1 MAKPADELAKDVA
14 AGGTGAIPLT
24 SQPDNTGGG
33 SHAVLTESQIPDR
46 QPVGVVGVRR
56 RRRTSLAARGQP
68 MVWLTGGAA
77 TLAILMI
84 VGLIALIAVYGFSTF
99 WPQPVSRVTYVP
111 EGAES
116 PATLAG
122 EHFRSDTFV
131 ANEVLAER
139 DLNNDGELTPDLQIG
154 RTLWR
159 TGNRDL
165 SGTSFTWVDNPH
177 VQKIE
182 RPEWMLTI
190 ERDEGGRA
198 FGEIEA
204 VAVDGVLYNEP
215 QRAWNAFQE
224 VFPKVRGIGR
234 ELRDVKSELGGLGE
248 EREALREQRQAA
260 EELEDSADALAEVE
274 AEEAALQARE
284 TELNARIQEL
294 NEALAR
300 YRIFVETVG
309 GEILPADRT
318 QRTFNVS
325 ARTVLDAETAANVA
339 SIRLVNFTDANS
351 RPATADDAPM
361 GLESTAGDLEG
372 ARVVTP
378 GNDTERPK
386 VEFLN
391 ESGEVIGSYVFAP
404 RAVVYA
410 EDGAGGVGVAEVN
423 VGTRIA
429 VEPLPL
435 TVGQI
440 VRAYPANRVGFFDK
454 IGIYLSRWWEFLS
467 EQPRDANQ
475 EGGVLPAIVGTVLLT
490 FIMIVFAVPIGV
502 VAAIYLRE
510 YAKQG
515 PLVSLVRIS
524 VNNLAGVPS
533 IVYGVFGLGFFVYGV
548 GGWVDGGATG
558 ADQAPLSISNWVLWI
573 VTAVI
578 LVAVAI
584 AMASLAGRSERG
596 AATDETAKLP
606 TAFKFAAGLAWAAA
620 AIVVFYFVFARIPT
634 AIFPGFFPEQAARG
648 EPEFKEGTILW
659 AALTLALL
667 TLPVVIVATEEALA
681 AVPRSMREGSYA
693 CGASKWQTI
702 QRIVLPRALPG
713 VMTGAILAISRGAG
727 EVAPIMLVG
736 ALKLVRQLPVN
747 TEAPFIHVDQ
757 AFMHLGFH
765 IFDLG
770 FQSPDAEAARSMVYT
785 TTLLLIL
792 IVVVLNLSAIWVRS
806 RLRRAFAGGQF

>member
-1 MAKPADELAKDVA
+1 MAEPADKLAKDVA

-24 SQPDNTGGG
+24 GQPEHGSTGSREVESE
-33 SHAVLTESQIPDR
+33 SHLPGDTPRGPRA
-46 QPVGVVGVRR
+46 

-99 WPQPVSRVTYVP
+99 WPQSVSRVVYLP
-111 EGAES
+111 EGADE

-122 EHFRSDTFV
+122 EHFRSDTFE

-139 DLNNDGELTPDLQIG
+139 DLNNDGELSSDLRIE

-165 SGTSFTWVDNPH
+165 SGSSFTWVNNPN
-177 VQKIE
+177 VQRIE

-198 FGEIEA
+198 YGEIEA
-204 VAVDGVLYNEP
+204 IAIDGVLYEGP
-215 QRAWNAFQE
+215 ARAWDAFQDI
-224 VFPKVRGIGR
+224 FPKVRGIGR

-248 EREALREQRQAA
+248 EKEALREQRQAA
-260 EELEDSADALAEVE
+260 EELEDGAEALAEVE
-274 AEEAALQARE
+274 AEEAALQE
-284 TELNARIQEL
+284 HEDELNARVRAL
-294 NEALAR
+294 NEALGK
-300 YRIFVETVG
+300 YRIFIRTEG

-325 ARTVLDAETAANVA
+325 ARTVLDAETASDVA
-339 SIRLVNFTDANS
+339 SIRLVDFNDANS
-351 RPATADDAPM
+351 RPATAADAPM
-361 GLESTAGDLEG
+361 GLNNLQRDIET

-378 GNDTERPK
+378 GEGAARPK
-386 VEFLN
+386 VEFLG
-391 ESGEVIGSYVFAP
+391 EDGEVVGSYVLAP

-410 EDGAGGVGVAEVN
+410 ADGAEVSA
-423 VGTRIA
+423 GTRVA

-435 TVGQI
+435 TVGQV
-440 VRAYPANRVGFFDK
+440 VRAYPANRLGFFDK
-454 IGIYLSRWWEFLS
+454 IGVYASRWWEFLS
-467 EQPRDANQ
+467 DQPRDANQ

-502 VAAIYLRE
+502 IAAIYLRE

-548 GGWVDGGATG
+548 GGWVDAGARG
-558 ADQAPLSISNWVLWI
+558 ADQDPLSVSMWTLWI

-596 AATDETAKLP
+596 AATDEAAKLP

-634 AIFPGFFPEQAARG
+634 TIFPGFYAEQAARG
-648 EPEFKEGTILW
+648 QPEYKEGTILW

-747 TEAPFIHVDQ
+747 AEAPFIHVDQ

-792 IVVVLNLSAIWVRS
+792 IVVALNLSAIWVRS